1 MKKLNILLLFIAAF
15 GFQQLAAQPMTIDKL
30 KAAEKELAKKEYYTA
45 LEWYL
50 EAYEDGEDNIQDNV
64 DVVHN
69 IAMLYAQLRNWKKAE
84 SWYKK
89 LMKEDEKSKFPNAGY
104 YLGYA
109 QKINGKYDEAV
120 KTLDAFM
127 AASGD
132 ATMKKMA
139 ETQKAGANLGKS
151 LPAADPEI
159 MVENKSTRNFSSAY
173 TEWSPLYISATEMYY
188 TGLKADKVFY
198 ETGGAD
204 DFSKLYK
211 ATKTGDDWSAGTV
224 VGGTVINIKGAHTGN
239 VTISDDGN
247 YLYFTRCIY
256 KGNSL
261 EDCKIYVS
269 KKEGGTWGEAQKLE
283 GINDDKY
290 TSKQPSFGKV
300 NGKNAIFFASDM
312 PGGQGGVDVYVAVMK
327 SPTSVE
333 PAISLGKEVNTIGN
347 DETPFYKDDVLYF
360 ASNGQPGLGGYDL
373 FSAEQTGVNWSG
385 VENMGK
391 SFNTAADE
399 LNFVLDKEG
408 YHGFLVSNRKG
419 TKKIAGTSTF
429 DKEDNWNKSGDDI
442 YQVTIDKPVLAGL
455 DVRVFDKQNRPV
467 KGVTVTIKEVVGS
480 AAQEKTNPRGNK
492 FTFPLEIEKQ
502 YQITATRGC
511 YNSETTTISTKDLKE
526 SKTFVTEF
534 VMNEVA
540 PTIEKKTDVKKEV
553 ITTGQPIVLS
563 NLFFDLGK
571 DKIRPDAEPALT
583 KVLNIMNQNPTT
595 VIELSSHTDS
605 RGSKPANQALSQRR
619 AASSK
624 KWLVTRG
631 IAEDRIIAVGKGEL
645 ELRNQCS
652 DGVTCTEDE
661 HQLNRRT
668 EFKIV
673 SGPKEI
679 TIENVNEEII
689 TTYDTI
695 PCPGLKDAT
704 GFIDVNSLK
713 TTELVFEKESFDF
726 GNVKKGET
734 VEHTFVLTNI
744 GKEDLIIEFASGS
757 CGCTVPE
764 FPKGA
769 IKPGEKGEIK
779 VIYTAKEDKEIGL
792 EDQQEVT
799 IIANTEP
806 PVSLVTIKAKVT
818 K

>member
-1 MKKLNILLLFIAAF
+1 MKKLHILFLFIAAF

-50 EAYEDGEDNIQDNV
+50 EAYEDGEDNIQDNI

-69 IAMLYAQLRNWKKAE
+69 IAMLYTELRNWKKAE

-89 LMKEDEKSKFPNAGY
+89 LMKQDKKSKYPNAGY
-104 YLGYA
+104 FLGYA
-109 QKINGKYDEAV
+109 QKINGKYDEAIV
-120 KTLDAFM
+120 SLDAFM
-127 AASGD
+127 AVSGD

-139 ETQKAGANLGKS
+139 LIQKAGANLGKS

-188 TGLKADKVFY
+188 TGLKADQVRY
-198 ETGGAD
+198 EKGNAD

-224 VGGTVINIKGAHTGN
+224 VGGTVINLKGAHTGN
-239 VTISDDGN
+239 VTISEDGN

-256 KGNSL
+256 KGNAL

-269 KKEGGTWGEAQKLE
+269 KKEGSSWGEAQKLD
-283 GINDDKY
+283 GINDSKY
-290 TSKQPSFGKV
+290 TSKQPAFGKV

-312 PGGQGGVDVYVAVMK
+312 PGGRGGVDLYVAVMK

-347 DETPFYKDDVLYF
+347 DETPFYKADVLYF

-419 TKKIAGTSTF
+419 TKRIGGESTF
-429 DKEDNWNKSGDDI
+429 DKKDNWGKSGDDI

-455 DVRVFDKQNRPV
+455 DVRVFDKKNRPV
-467 KGVTVTIKEVVGS
+467 KGVKITVKELVGS
-480 AAQEKTNPRGNK
+480 GEQEKMNPRGNK

-511 YNSETTTISTKDLKE
+511 YDSETVTLSTKDLKE

-540 PTIEKKTDVKKEV
+540 PEIKTRTDVKKDV
-553 ITTGQPIVLS
+553 ITTGTPIILD
-563 NLFFDLGK
+563 NLFFDFGK
-571 DKIRPDAEPALT
+571 SNIRPDAEPSLI

-605 RGSKPANQALSQRR
+605 RGGNGANQRLSQRR
-619 AASSK
+619 ANSSK
-624 KWLVTRG
+624 QWLVTRG
-631 IAEDRIIAVGKGEL
+631 VAEDRIVATGKGET
-645 ELRNQCS
+645 ELRNQCA
-652 DGVTCTEDE
+652 DGVTCSDEE

-668 EFKIV
+668 EFKII

-679 TIENVNEEII
+679 TIENINEEII

-695 PCPGLKDAT
+695 PCEGLKDAT
-704 GFIDVNSLK
+704 GFMDVNSLK
-713 TTELVFEKESFDF
+713 TTELVFDKESFDF
-726 GNVKKGET
+726 GKVKKGET
-734 VEHTFVLTNI
+734 VEHTFVLTNV

-764 FPKGA
+764 YPKGA

-779 VIYTAKEDKEIGL
+779 VIYTAKEDKEVGL
-792 EDQQEVT
+792 DDQQEVT

-806 PVSLVTIKAKVT
+806 PVSLVTITAKVN
-818 K
+818 

>member
-1 MKKLNILLLFIAAF
+1 MKKLHILFLFIAAF
-15 GFQQLAAQPMTIDKL
+15 GFQQLAAQPMTVDKL

-50 EAYEDGEDNIQDNV
+50 EAYEDGEDNIQENI

-84 SWYKK
+84 AWYKK
-89 LMKEDEKSKFPNAGY
+89 VTTEDKNNKFPNAGY

-109 QKINGKYDEAV
+109 QKINGKYDEAI
-120 KTLDAFM
+120 KTFDAF
-127 AASGD
+127 AAKSGD

-139 ETQKAGANLGKS
+139 LTQKAGANLGKS

-173 TEWSPLYISATEMYY
+173 TEWSPLYISPTEMYY
-188 TGLKADKVFY
+188 TGLKSDKVRY
-198 ETGGAD
+198 EKGNEE
-204 DFSKLYK
+204 DFSRLYK
-211 ATKTGDDWSAGTV
+211 STKTGEDWSAGQV
-224 VGGTVINIKGAHTGN
+224 VGGTAINVKGAHTGN
-239 VTISDDGN
+239 VTMSDDGN
-247 YLYFTRCIY
+247 YLYFTRCTY
-256 KGNSL
+256 KGNEL
-261 EDCKIYVS
+261 QDCKIYVS
-269 KKEGGTWGEAQKLE
+269 KKENGTWGEGQKVD
-283 GINDDKY
+283 GINDDNY
-290 TSKQPSFGKV
+290 TSKQPAFGKV
-300 NGKNAIFFASDM
+300 NGKNALFFASDM
-312 PGGQGGVDVYVAVMK
+312 PGGEGGVDLYVAVMK
-327 SPTSVE
+327 SPMSVE

-347 DETPFYKDDVLYF
+347 DETPFYKDNVLYF

-385 VENMGK
+385 VENMGR

-399 LNFVLDKEG
+399 LYFTLDKEG

-419 TKKIAGTSTF
+419 TKQIEGASTF
-429 DKEDNWNKSGDDI
+429 DKEDNWGKSGDDI
-442 YQVTIDKPVLAGL
+442 YQVTIDKPVLADL
-455 DVRVFDKQNRPV
+455 DVRVFDKKNRPV
-467 KGVTVTIKEVVGS
+467 KGVTITVKELAGS
-480 AAQEKTNPRGNK
+480 GGQEKTNPRGNK
-492 FTFPLEIEKQ
+492 FAFPLDIEKQ

-511 YNSETTTISTKDLKE
+511 YDSETVTLSTKDLKE

-540 PTIEKKTDVKKEV
+540 PTIKKKTKKKTEV
-553 ITTGQPIVLS
+553 VTTGKPIVLD
-563 NLFFDLGK
+563 NLFFDFGK
-571 DKIRPDAEPALT
+571 SNIRPDAEPTLT

-605 RGSKPANQALSQRR
+605 RGGNAANKSLSQRR
-619 AASSK
+619 ATSTK
-624 KWLVTRG
+624 KWLVERG
-631 IAEDRIIAVGKGEL
+631 IAEDRIIAIGKGET
-645 ELRNQCS
+645 ELRNECA
-652 DGVTCTEDE
+652 DGVTCTEE
-661 HQLNRRT
+661 QHQLNRRS

-679 TIENVNEEII
+679 TIESINEELI

-695 PCPGLKDAT
+695 PCAGLKDAT

-726 GNVKKGET
+726 GNVKKGAT

-764 FPKGA
+764 FPKEA

-806 PVSLVTIKAKVT
+806 PVSLVKITAKIT